1 MFKKSL
7 SILVVFLTISL
18 TGCGG
23 TNQPTLKDA
32 VKKSF
37 RIQNGMS
44 MDEVEKLMFIEPT
57 SQQKIDN
64 VVIWKYAGNTRTG
77 EDETLKVKYNNIIIK
92 FKDGKVVK
100 SGTFL
105 CNIPR
110 LEEED

>member
-1 MFKKSL
+1 MWKKSL
-7 SILVVFLTISL
+7 SATLVVLTLSL
-18 TGCGG
+18 TGCGADK
-23 TNQPTLKDA
+23 QPSLKDA

-64 VVIWKYAGNTRTG
+64 VVIWKYEGNTQTG
-77 EDETLKVKYNNIIIK
+77 EDETLQVKYNNIIIK

-105 CNIPR
+105 CNLPR
-110 LEEED
+110 VKEED